1 MAITDAGSVEMGVS
15 NSAIHTEDLAVQ
27 NKVASPSEMA
37 ASRSLYG
44 SFARIRPDFRGLVR

>member
-27 NKVASPSEMA
+27 NKVASPSGMA